1 MNNPKLSI
9 QTRKAHTPDGFAG
22 HASLL
27 DEMQNTEPI
36 FLDWFDGK
44 IKRIFLAKSESLS
57 LKNIKKGIASL
68 FQFQSTGT
76 AVKELDTSG
85 SCLATYKVM
94 EKKTMLK
101 RKSNC
106 QHFKPTKSFARKEEV

>member
-1 MNNPKLSI
+1 MINPKLSI

-22 HASLL
+22 HASML

-44 IKRIFLAKSESLS
+44 IKKIFSAKSESIS

-68 FQFQSTGT
+68 FQFQNTGT
-76 AVKELDTSG
+76 TMDEIDTSG
-85 SCLATYKVM
+85 NCLATYKVA
-94 EKKTMLK
+94 EKNSMVK

-106 QHFKPTKSFARKEEV
+106 KHFRPTKSFARKEKV